1 MEHNSIAMQHY
12 PSEYDLLYVEKS
24 SSTPKLVVE
33 NNIIRSQTPPVICRH
48 NLKTPSSKAGDVICE
63 RPLLPKLGTKTGG
76 NQQIFF
82 QKVVVKSDV
91 I

>member
-1 MEHNSIAMQHY
+1 MQQY
-12 PSEYDLLYVEKS
+12 PSEYDLLHVEKS

-48 NLKTPSSKAGDVICE
+48 NLKTPKAGDVICE
-63 RPLLPKLGTKTGG
+63 RPLLPKLGTKTGK
-76 NQQIFF
+76 NQQILL
-82 QKVVVKSDV
+82 QKVVVKSDF